1 MVALVALPEAAASV
15 NGAAAVPTIETVW
28 GEPAALSVTVILA
41 VRCPTACGW
50 NVTEMVQVALT
61 AKVVALQPVVVKSP
75 GFGPPKAAVVIV
87 SAAVPVLVTVMVI
100 GGDVLPTMV
109 EGNVKDVGASVMA
122 GVGVPPVP
130 DSGTA
135 CGLPVALS
143 VTLSCAENVVLLGAV
158 KVMLNVQFAP
168 AASDAGQLSVSEKSA
183 ESMPEMDFA
192 VIVRG

>member
-1 MVALVALPEAAASV
+1 
-15 NGAAAVPTIETVW
+15 
-28 GEPAALSVTVILA
+28 
-41 VRCPTACGW
+41 
-50 NVTEMVQVALT
+50 
-61 AKVVALQPVVVKSP
+61 
-75 GFGPPKAAVVIV
+75 
-87 SAAVPVLVTVMVI
+87 
-100 GGDVLPTMV
+100 
-109 EGNVKDVGASVMA
+109 MA